1 MLGVLCIF
9 SQPPHFGAV
18 LDSLRVSRPRPRR
31 GLLNLYGVFFNR
43 HVFHSL
49 IFMLAVGIAGCA
61 HKIKL
66 PGDPADVSGGS
77 LSLIHFNDGFSCLL
91 NAGVGMEDYGGV
103 ARFATVVGDL
113 KQKALFSQDPF
124 NALITVSAGNDF
136 MAGQIFNLSLRKGTP
151 FYDATALDIIGV
163 DAVLLARHAFDMG
176 PAVLGQYIES
186 FNRTHPVFLSANLD
200 FSQEPVLRAMSEDGV
215 ILASTIIERGGFK
228 FGLIGISPPSL
239 KTLSSPRRVGVYND
253 LPGILQK
260 EVDAFLEIG
269 VKRVIV
275 MSNLESLAL
284 EKRLIQQTSGVD
296 ILVMGASNARKR
308 LCRSLFVA
316 HSPITDYPIFAQ
328 DSTGRNVVL
337 LSTPGA
343 YCFVGYLKVYFDSAG
358 EVAALSPDTRLAE
371 VVGDGAPDASRPD
384 GEVNAKVVIP
394 LAKALST
401 TSRPLAVSKVL
412 LDGSPEHVGS
422 RETNLGDL
430 AADAVLWRAAALSES
445 YGAALPTIALLK
457 SGTFKSTLSAGS
469 ISDADIFAAFSTC
482 KSLSII
488 EGVTP
493 RCLKSLL
500 ERMLDQIITTS
511 KIPNPVFPQIA
522 GLRIVF
528 NPTRPAGTRVKKI
541 RLDTGDAVV
550 LNYKIV
556 PYAPKVNIA
565 AVGCFSSKDGLL
577 CLKSL
582 KRVNLGELLQNAVIS
597 YLSKS
602 ESKGALNGRVSSK
615 KYPSTGLRRIMIT
628 RE

>member
-1 MLGVLCIF
+1 MLGLC
-9 SQPPHFGAV
+9 
-18 LDSLRVSRPRPRR
+18 
-31 GLLNLYGVFFNR
+31 FNR
-43 HVFHSL
+43 PVFYLL
-49 IFMLAVGIAGCA
+49 IFMLAAGIAGCA

-66 PGDPADVSGGS
+66 PGDPSDVSGGA
-77 LSLIHFNDGFSCLL
+77 LSLIHFNDGCSHLL

-113 KQKALFSQDPF
+113 KKKVLSTQDSF
-124 NALITVSAGNDF
+124 EALITVSAGNDF
-136 MAGQIFNLSLRKGTP
+136 LPGQIFNLSLLKGIP
-151 FYDATALDIIGV
+151 YYDATALDIIGV

-176 PAVLGQYIES
+176 PAVLGRYIES

-200 FSQEPVLRAMSEDGV
+200 FSQEPTLRAMSEDGV

-228 FGLIGISPPSL
+228 FGLIGISPPNL
-239 KTLSSPRRVGVYND
+239 KTLSSPRRVGVYDD
-253 LPGILQK
+253 LPSILQK

-284 EKRLIQQTSGVD
+284 EKRLIKQTSGVD
-296 ILVMGASNARKR
+296 ILVMGASNARKH
-308 LCRSLFVA
+308 LCRSLFVER
-316 HSPITDYPIFAQ
+316 SPITNYPIFAQ

-358 EVAALSPDTRLAE
+358 EVAALSPDTRLTE

-384 GEVNAKVVIP
+384 GEVNTKVVIP

-401 TSRPLAVSKVL
+401 TSRSLAVSNVL
-412 LDGSPEHVGS
+412 LDGSPEHVGA

-430 AADAVLWRAAALSES
+430 AADAVIWRSMALSES
-445 YGAALPTIALLK
+445 YGAALPTIALVK
-457 SGTFKSTLSAGS
+457 SGVFKSTLSAGT
-469 ISDADIFAAFSTC
+469 ISDADVFSAFSTSE
-482 KSLSII
+482 SLSII
-488 EGVTP
+488 EDVSP

-500 ERMLDQIITTS
+500 ERMLDRNITKTNKNS
-511 KIPNPVFPQIA
+511 FSFPQIA
-522 GLRIVF
+522 GMRIVF
-528 NPTRPAGTRVKKI
+528 NPTRPAGSRVKRI

-550 LNYKIV
+550 LNYKLV
-556 PYAPKVNIA
+556 AYAPKVNIA

-577 CLKSL
+577 CLKPV
-582 KRVNLGELLQNAVIS
+582 KRVHLGELLQNAVIS
-597 YLSKS
+597 YLSES
-602 ESKGALNGRVSSK
+602 DSKGALNGRVSSK
-615 KYPSTGLRRIMIT
+615 KYPSIGLRRIMIT